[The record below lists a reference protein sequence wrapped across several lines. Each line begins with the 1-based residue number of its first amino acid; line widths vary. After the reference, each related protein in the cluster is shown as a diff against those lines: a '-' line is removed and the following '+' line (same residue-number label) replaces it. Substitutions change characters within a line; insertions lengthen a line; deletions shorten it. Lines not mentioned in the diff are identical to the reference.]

1 MNQRVIAAIIQ
12 TATEA
17 AIASLPAISL
27 KEKSEYFFFLCPF
40 SNLCREVAVEI
51 TFIFGEEKCGE
62 EITIGVEI
70 TIEGEVSKEPIFFAE
85 P

>member
-51 TFIFGEEKCGE
+51 TFIFGEE
-62 EITIGVEI
+62 ITIGVEI
-70 TIEGEVSKEPIFFAE
+70 TIEGEALKEPKLNFF
-85 P
+85 

>member
-1 MNQRVIAAIIQ
+1 MNQRVIAAIIQTAIQ

-27 KEKSEYFFFLCPF
+27 KEKSEYFFSFLCPF

-51 TFIFGEEKCGE
+51 T
-62 EITIGVEI
+62 IGVEI
-70 TIEGEVSKEPIFFAE
+70 TIEREALKEPIFLAE